1 LESWRG
7 GQTMVDPKKHH
18 FSPVF
23 YLKGWCDANSK
34 VVEYSRPH
42 RKAVCP
48 RVSPEGTG
56 FKPFL
61 YTLEGAPED
70 RKQEIEQKYMAEI
83 VDNRGALALKVL
95 IARNPAELTEKLRN
109 DWTRFLIASLF
120 RRPQAVN
127 DVIDTF
133 SNVLRKNLSE
143 DAGKYESLKDKGD
156 PPTPFEWI
164 EKHDPH
170 FTSDT
175 AKRVMVSSIENQGIG
190 DIIINMRWSTFD
202 LSSSKHELLTSDTP
216 HLRFYGL
223 KDKRCVI
230 VFPLSPRFLFIATHD
245 RKAESVLLAQGE
257 SAIATWVNDNI
268 VRIAERYVYGRT
280 ASHLSFVEKR
290 LCLSR
295 KRDDYRTF

>member
-1 LESWRG
+1 MEALESWCG
-7 GQTMVDPKKHH
+7 GRTMVDPKKHH

-23 YLKGWCDANSK
+23 YLKGRGDANSK

-42 RKAVCP
+42 DKVVWR

-70 RKQEIEQKYMAEI
+70 RKQEIEKKYMAEI

-95 IARNPAELTEKLRN
+95 IARNQAKLTEKLRN
-109 DWTRFLIASLF
+109 DWTRFLIASLY

-127 DVIDTF
+127 NVIDTF
-133 SNVLRKNLSE
+133 GDVLRKNLSE
-143 DAGKYESLKDKGD
+143 DLERYESLKEKGD

-170 FTSDT
+170 FRSD
-175 AKRVMVSSIENQGIG
+175 AGKRVMVSSIENQGIG

-202 LSSSKHELLTSDTP
+202 LAGSKHELLTSDAP
-216 HLRFYGL
+216 HLRFYRL

-245 RKAESVLLAQGE
+245 RKAESVLLAQGA
-257 SAIATWVNDNI
+257 SAIARWVIDNI

-280 ASHLSFVEKR
+280 ESHLLFVEKR
-290 LCLSR
+290 LCLPR
-295 KRDDYRTF
+295 KGG